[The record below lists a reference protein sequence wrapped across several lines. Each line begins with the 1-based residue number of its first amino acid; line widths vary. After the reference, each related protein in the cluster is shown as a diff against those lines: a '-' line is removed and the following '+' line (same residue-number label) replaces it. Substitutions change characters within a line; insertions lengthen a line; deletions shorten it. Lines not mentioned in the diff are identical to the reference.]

1 MYKKISQIITHK
13 FVTLGI
19 ISENDY
25 EIYKYGLELLIAL
38 LSTTIAI
45 ILTSIL
51 INKFFETI
59 LYLVGFFSVRV
70 ICGGYHAKRHYTC
83 FAITNLSYFL
93 FVFLDYCFFEKP
105 YMVFITGFMTIVS
118 SVLIVA
124 FAPIE
129 HPDNPMTEYR
139 KSRNRF
145 FSLLLTFL
153 ICIIYCASLVLEN
166 ISPYIFNYTTG
177 IFLAAL
183 AILTAKIE
191 NSIIKRKEERL

>member
-19 ISENDY
+19 ISEDDY

-38 LSTTIAI
+38 LSTISAI
-45 ILTSIL
+45 VLVSIF
-51 INKFFETI
+51 INKFVETI

-70 ICGGYHAKRHYTC
+70 ICGGYHAKHHYSC
-83 FAITNLSYFL
+83 FITTISSYLLFL
-93 FVFLDYCFFEKP
+93 LLNICFFSKP
-105 YMVFITGFMTIVS
+105 YLIFTTRVMTIIS
-118 SVLIVA
+118 SISIIA
-124 FAPIE
+124 FAPVE

-139 KSRNRF
+139 KNRNRS
-145 FSLLLTFL
+145 FSLLLVFF
-153 ICIIYCASLVLEN
+153 IYIVYFVSLAFEKT
-166 ISPYIFNYTTG
+166 SPYVFNYATG

-191 NSIIKRKEERL
+191 IVILKRKEGKQ